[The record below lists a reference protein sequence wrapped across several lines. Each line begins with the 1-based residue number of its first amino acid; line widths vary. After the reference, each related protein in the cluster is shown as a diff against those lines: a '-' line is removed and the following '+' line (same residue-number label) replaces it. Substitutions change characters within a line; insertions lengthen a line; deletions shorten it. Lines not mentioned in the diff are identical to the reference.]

1 MNFLI
6 IQGGWKALG
15 PLGSGGAQPGGLSF
29 SGAPPS
35 PPPRSSADS
44 AEGARARQGL
54 LWPLRLASICLS
66 EALEQ
71 VKAWGPGCRTPLDR
85 KPAPLAPWRGG
96 GGPAVRCIPR
106 ASVLQSHQG
115 PRRLGSPR
123 PAEAGGLARGIQGL
137 EGRETAVPRGR
148 LGRWVVSVPARF
160 ALPLRGSLRTR
171 FREGFLGFS
180 QPLAHDSPLTSKAKS
195 SWSFQ
200 IVLCPWN
207 LAGDSKGL
215 SKPAITPFSTT
226 VPHAAE
232 FHGPAEF

>member
-54 LWPLRLASICLS
+54 LRPLRLASICLS

-85 KPAPLAPWRGG
+85 KPAPLAPWGWG
-96 GGPAVRCIPR
+96 SPAVLCVPR
-106 ASVLQSHQG
+106 ASALQSQQG

-137 EGRETAVPRGR
+137 EGRETVVPGGR
-148 LGRWVVSVPARF
+148 LGRWVVSVPARL

-171 FREGFLGFS
+171 FRDGFLGFS
-180 QPLAHDSPLTSKAKS
+180 QPLAQDSPFTPKAKS
-195 SWSFQ
+195 PWSFQ
-200 IVLCPWN
+200 IVRCPWN
-207 LAGDSKGL
+207 LAGESKGL
-215 SKPAITPFSTT
+215 STPAITPFSLRYPMWPNSMA
-226 VPHAAE
+226 V
-232 FHGPAEF
+232 

>member
-96 GGPAVRCIPR
+96 GGSCCP
-106 ASVLQSHQG
+106 LY
-115 PRRLGSPR
+115 SPR
-123 PAEAGGLARGIQGL
+123 LCAPEPSGAQEARESAPSRGGRSSKRDPGARGARDRSASGSAGQVGGLSASQIRAP
-137 EGRETAVPRGR
+137 T
-148 LGRWVVSVPARF
+148 ARF
-160 ALPLRGSLRTR
+160 T
-171 FREGFLGFS
+171 
-180 QPLAHDSPLTSKAKS
+180 
-195 SWSFQ
+195 
-200 IVLCPWN
+200 
-207 LAGDSKGL
+207 
-215 SKPAITPFSTT
+215 
-226 VPHAAE
+226 
-232 FHGPAEF
+232 